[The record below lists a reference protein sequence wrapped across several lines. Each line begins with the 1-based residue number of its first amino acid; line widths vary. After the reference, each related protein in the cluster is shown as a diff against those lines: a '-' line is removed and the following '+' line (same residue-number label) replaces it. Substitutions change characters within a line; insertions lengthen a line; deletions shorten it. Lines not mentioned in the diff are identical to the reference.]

1 MARVIMTSAQL
12 VERLKK
18 LASRRTFYKNV
29 YPYNLCYIH
38 GDGRTSADC
47 VNLYKA
53 LLNGYDVNVTA
64 TGYFQNNLSNTGDCT
79 EWGLLQQC
87 LDISGD
93 FRKLKAGEP
102 RLLYM
107 GGHIGGYIGEEVTI
121 SGKKYNVIECTGR
134 WGGGIIYSW
143 VDPNGYRR
151 QYKDGPIALDNY
163 GKPEPWTHHGKM
175 SRWVDYAAAPTPTPT
190 PAPTKTIDELAK
202 EVIQGKWGNEPERS
216 KRLTEAGYDARA
228 VQDRVNEMLAPSK
241 EYYTVKKG
249 DTFSGIAKK
258 YKVTQK
264 KLKELNPQIKDINK
278 IYVGQKIRIK

>member
-64 TGYFQNNLSNTGDCT
+64 TGYFQSNLSNTGDCT

-87 LDISGD
+87 SDVSTS
-93 FRKLKAGEP
+93 FSKLKAGEP
-102 RLLYM
+102 RLLYKQ
-107 GGHIGGYIGEEVTI
+107 GHIGGYIGEEVTI
-121 SGKKYNVIECTGR
+121 NGKVYNCIECTAA
-134 WGGGIIYSW
+134 WQGGILYSY
-143 VDPNGYRR
+143 VSSNGGRY
-151 QYKDGPIALDNY
+151 QFKGGSQN
-163 GKPEPWTHHGKM
+163 GSWTHNGKM
-175 SRWVDYAAAPTPTPT
+175 TPWVDYSSAPQPTPQPT
-190 PAPTKTIDELAK
+190 PSKSIDELAK

-216 KRLTEAGYDARA
+216 KRLTEAGYDAKA
-228 VQDRVNEMLAPSK
+228 VQKRVNEMMAGDATP

>member
-18 LASRRTFYKNV
+18 LASRKTYYRNV
-29 YPYNLCYIH
+29 YPDNLCHIH

-64 TGYFQNNLSNTGDCT
+64 TGYFQSNLSNTGDCT

-87 LDISGD
+87 SDVSGD

-107 GGHIGGYIGEEVTI
+107 SGHIGGYIGEEVNRNGHI
-121 SGKKYNVIECTGR
+121 YNVIECTTS
-134 WGGGIIYSW
+134 WGGGIIYSY
-143 VDPNGYRR
+143 VDADGWRLQFKGASRTKRGNGS
-151 QYKDGPIALDNY
+151 DNR
-163 GKPEPWTHHGKM
+163 WTSHGKM
-175 SRWVDYAAAPTPTPT
+175 TPWVNYVTPTPQ
-190 PAPTKTIDELAK
+190 PSPDKTIDELAT

-264 KLKELNPQIKDINK
+264 KLKELNPQIKDINR
-278 IYVGQKIRIK
+278 IYAGQKIRIK